1 MHEIII
7 TIIGGALVFGML
19 FSFNRTLVANSLVV
33 IHTKQKFQYTI
44 TVQLITQKEYQ
55 IVRYGNLRYHSITD
69 LLSHANIM
77 DKHRKMICFVYEGG
91 CVEIPLA
98 SILMVTVE
106 EKQMELP
113 AKK

>member
-1 MHEIII
+1 MYKIII
-7 TIIGGALVFGML
+7 TIVTAALAFGMF
-19 FSFNRTLVANSLVV
+19 FSFNRTLEASALVV
-33 IHTKQKFQYTI
+33 THTKQKFQYTI
-44 TVQLITQKEYQ
+44 TIQLITQKEYQ